1 MFVLRLVF
9 LQRINAD
16 LDLFNSA
23 WDNHPIR
30 TANNRTPNQ
39 IFIIG
44 QLSYDPNRNIPEIV
58 TDSYGI
64 DFEGPASSEISENQ
78 IDTVPVD
85 DILDETNLQQVL
97 QEIDFV
103 APSDSF
109 GTDTYIRTLELVDN
123 ILCIEEQW
131 P

>member
-1 MFVLRLVF
+1 MFCL
-9 LQRINAD
+9 
-16 LDLFNSA
+16 A

-39 IFIIG
+39 LFIIG
-44 QLSYDPNRNIPEIV
+44 QLSYDPNSNIPEIV

-64 DFEGPASSEISENQ
+64 DFEGPASSEISENR

-85 DILDETNLQQVL
+85 DILDETDLQQVL
-97 QEIDFV
+97 QETDFV

-109 GTDTYIRTLELVDN
+109 GIYIYIRTYMH
-123 ILCIEEQW
+123 
-131 P
+131 

>member
-1 MFVLRLVF
+1 MFCSV
-9 LQRINAD
+9 
-16 LDLFNSA
+16 

-30 TANNRTPNQ
+30 TANSQTPNQ
-39 IFIIG
+39 LFIIG
-44 QLSYDPNRNIPEIV
+44 QLSYDPKSNIPEIV
-58 TDSYGI
+58 ADSYGI

-85 DILDETNLQQVL
+85 DILDETDLQQVL

-103 APSDSF
+103 GPSDSF
-109 GTDTYIRTLELVDN
+109 GIDTYIRTLELVDN
-123 ILCIEEQW
+123 ILCTEEQW

>member
-1 MFVLRLVF
+1 MVF
-9 LQRINAD
+9 LPRINAD
-16 LDLFNSA
+16 LDLFCSA

-30 TANNRTPNQ
+30 IANNRTLNQ
-39 IFIIG
+39 LFIIG
-44 QLSYDPNRNIPEIV
+44 QLYDPNSNIPEIV

-64 DFEGPASSEISENQ
+64 DFEGPASSEISENR

-85 DILDETNLQQVL
+85 DILDETDLQPVL

-109 GTDTYIRTLELVDN
+109 GIDIYIRTLKLVEN
-123 ILCIEEQW
+123 ILCTEEQ
-131 P
+131 